1 MIIKMRVP
9 IRWLS
14 CFMLVATALA
24 FGQQRTGAVS
34 VRVAPDRGDW
44 TYEPGQPVSFQITVV
59 RDGHVVSGAQVT
71 YQVGPEMMPSSI
83 SKTEVLGASGLVVSG
98 GTMKEPGFL
107 RCIATV
113 EVDGRT
119 YRGLGTAG
127 FKPEAIRPT
136 TDDPADF
143 EAFWAAGKQDLA
155 KLPLDAQLTF
165 LPDYSTPTVET
176 YHVSLQ
182 NVGPQNIGMT
192 GAPSRLYGILCLP
205 KGDGKYPAVLSVP
218 GAGVRAYRGMLNLA
232 QKGIITFQIGIHGL
246 PVILDAAVYD
256 SLSRGALAN
265 YPTFGLDDKTRY
277 YYRRVYL
284 GCVRAN
290 DFLTSLPKW
299 NGRDLA
305 VTGGSQGGALSIV
318 TAALDPRVKG
328 LAAYYPALSD
338 VTGYL
343 QNRAG
348 GWPHMFRSSGEGSHR
363 SPDKI
368 ATSKYYDVVNF
379 ARRVKVP
386 GLYSWGYND
395 ETCPPTSMYSA
406 YNVIPGPKSLLL
418 ALETGHN
425 TTPEQAARGDRWLE
439 SFLKDG
445 KVAGN

>member
-1 MIIKMRVP
+1 MKP
-9 IRWLS
+9 SIRWYL
-14 CFMLVATALA
+14 CAVLLA
-24 FGQQRTGAVS
+24 ASVVSAQQRTGVVS
-34 VRVAPDRGDW
+34 VRVAPDRADW
-44 TYEPGQPVSFQITVV
+44 TYEPGQPVTFQITVV
-59 RDGHVVSGAQVT
+59 RDGHLVSGASVN
-71 YQVGPEMMPSSI
+71 YQIGPEMMPPTI
-83 SKTEVLGASGLVVSG
+83 SRSEAIGASGLLVPG

-113 EVDGRT
+113 IVDGKT

-127 FKPEAIRPT
+127 FKPEAILPT
-136 TDDPADF
+136 TEDPADF
-143 EAFWAAGKQDLA
+143 DAFWNTGKQDLA
-155 KLPLDAQLTF
+155 KLPIDAQLTL

-182 NVGPQNIGMT
+182 NIGMT
-192 GAPSRLYGILCLP
+192 GAPSRLYGILCVP
-205 KGDGKYPAVLSVP
+205 KGDGKYPAVLNVP
-218 GAGVRAYRGMLNLA
+218 GAGVRPYRGMVSLA

-246 PVILDAAVYD
+246 PVNLDQGVYD
-256 SLSRGALAN
+256 SLGRGALAN
-265 YPTFGLDDKTRY
+265 YPTFGLDDKSRY

-328 LAAYYPALSD
+328 LAAYFPALSD

-343 QNRAG
+343 QGRAG
-348 GWPHMFRSSGEGSHR
+348 GWPHMFRASGEGSHR
-363 SPDKI
+363 TADKI

-379 ARRVKVP
+379 ARRIRVP

-406 YNVIPGPKSLLL
+406 YNVIPGQKNLLL

-425 TTPEQAARGDRWLE
+425 TTPEQTERVDRWLE
-439 SFLKDG
+439 TFLKD
-445 KVAGN
+445 VRTAGN